1 MEFFSK
7 HSNCH
12 KQRKFKTKHQLFSF
26 LSVKAAVVIPFY
38 KPVISNLEQT
48 AFIQA
53 TKVLSTHDIVVIK
66 PNSLRLPD
74 EAKSDAITNVVN
86 FDDKYFKNIRSY
98 NALMLSEGFYQSFLD
113 YDFMLIHQLDAF
125 VFSDELTEWCNQGY
139 DYIGA
144 PWINKYGYPDV
155 VKAVKSKLQRWLHL
169 KFDVQ
174 KDGRPSPMQF
184 ENGVGNGGFSLRRV
198 NKFHELCIDMK
209 NQAKRY
215 LSLSHDH
222 YFNEDVFWS
231 IEVNRKRKI
240 LNIPSY
246 KKATGFSIELFPE
259 RAIKINDNKLP
270 FGCHAW
276 DKNLDYWRPVIQNY
290 GYEI

>member
-1 MEFFSK
+1 VEFFSK

-12 KQRKFKTKHQLFSF
+12 KQQKFKTNINFFPF
-26 LSVKAAVVIPFY
+26 LSVKAVVVIPFY
-38 KPVISNLEQT
+38 KPVIDNLEQT

-53 TKVLSTHDIVVIK
+53 TKVLSAHDIIVIK
-66 PNSLRLPD
+66 PNSLMLPD
-74 EAKSDAITNVVN
+74 EAKSGAIANVVN

-98 NALMLSEGFYQSFLD
+98 NALMLSEGFYRSFLN

-125 VFSDELTEWCNQGY
+125 VFSDELSEWCNQGY

-144 PWINKYGYPDV
+144 PWIHKYGYPDV

-215 LSLSHDH
+215 LSLSNDH

-290 GYEI
+290 GYTI

>member
-1 MEFFSK
+1 M
-7 HSNCH
+7 
-12 KQRKFKTKHQLFSF
+12 
-26 LSVKAAVVIPFY
+26 KAAVVIPFY
-38 KPVISNLEQT
+38 KPVMSNLEHT
-48 AFIQA
+48 ALVQA
-53 TKVLSTHDIVVIK
+53 TKVLSAHDIIVIK
-66 PNSLRLPD
+66 PHNLILPD
-74 EAKSDAITNVVN
+74 EAQLDAIANVIN
-86 FDDKYFKNIRSY
+86 FDDRYFKNIKGY
-98 NALMLSEGFYQSFLD
+98 NALMLSEEFYRSFLT

-125 VFSDELTEWCNQGY
+125 VFSDELMEWCTQGY

-144 PWINKYGYPDV
+144 PWIHKYGYPDV

-198 NKFHELCIDMK
+198 NKFHELCINMK

-231 IEVNRKRKI
+231 IEVNRKRKV

-259 RAIKINDNKLP
+259 RAIKINNNKLP